1 MAPCFATSSVTT
13 ELVLVISSAALGREV
28 TGESVGR
35 SPVPRAGQGQ
45 SGLHPAS
52 LSWGLRCLAPEDN
65 SAHSSSRCLENSE
78 ATCRDRSTRWRQGRL
93 SE

>member
-28 TGESVGR
+28 KGESVGR

-45 SGLHPAS
+45 SRLHPV
-52 LSWGLRCLAPEDN
+52 AP
-65 SAHSSSRCLENSE
+65 
-78 ATCRDRSTRWRQGRL
+78 G
-93 SE
+93 